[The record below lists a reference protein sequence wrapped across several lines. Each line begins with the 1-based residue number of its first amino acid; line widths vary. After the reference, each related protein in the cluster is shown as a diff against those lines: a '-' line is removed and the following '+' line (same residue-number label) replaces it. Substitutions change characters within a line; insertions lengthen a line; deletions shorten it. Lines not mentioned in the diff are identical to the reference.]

1 MLLHDKL
8 NSYKVV
14 LASQS
19 PRRKALLR
27 ELGIRFETRLI
38 DDLDESFPDSLCGP
52 DIPLYLAK
60 HKASAYRDNLA
71 TNELLITADTVVLLD
86 EHVLNKPSGA
96 DEAIEM
102 LTRLSGRK
110 HQVATGVCLTTHN
123 KQQAFVD
130 VADVYFNPLTTEEIQ
145 YYVSTFKPFDKAG
158 AYGVQEWIGYVGIQ
172 RVEGSYFNVMGL
184 PVHRLYAELNAFV

>member
-1 MLLHDKL
+1 
-8 NSYKVV
+8 
-14 LASQS
+14 
-19 PRRKALLR
+19 
-27 ELGIRFETRLI
+27 
-38 DDLDESFPDSLCGP
+38 
-52 DIPLYLAK
+52 
-60 HKASAYRDNLA
+60 
-71 TNELLITADTVVLLD
+71 LITADTVVLLD